1 VIIGS
6 IERDVALIIISL
18 QKIVKF
24 VMSVALLFK
33 ISPIQIIVVKFVMSV
48 ALLYIKIMKLVGYAY
63 KANLMFFKSLGSVLR

>member
-1 VIIGS
+1 
-6 IERDVALIIISL
+6 
-18 QKIVKF
+18 
-24 VMSVALLFK
+24 MSVALLFK